1 MASRSGLDF
10 KLATSDEIAR
20 ALGLRLRAQR
30 LARSITQEELA
41 HRAGV
46 AVGSVKKIE
55 SSGNTTLRTF
65 ISVAQAL
72 SLADEFAAILALK
85 PHVSI
90 AAMERAETATR
101 QRARRRK
108 AP

>member
-1 MASRSGLDF
+1 MTSAPGLDF
-10 KLATSDEIAR
+10 RLATSDEIVR

-41 HRAGV
+41 SRAGV
-46 AVGSVKKIE
+46 AVGSVKKLE

-65 ISVAQAL
+65 IRVVQAL
-72 SLADEFAAILALK
+72 SLTDEFALILALK
-85 PHVSI
+85 PQTSI
-90 AAMERAETATR
+90 AEMERTENARR